1 MCGDD
6 VLFLWS
12 LEQSVMDACAHIHM
26 HHVRTQMH
34 RHKQRYAS
42 TQRCTCTHSHTCAR
56 IDTNPHARTYTE
68 MRTHTHTCT
77 LVVVVLISWS
87 WFKSPDRN
95 TCCETPKTCDIL
107 ASQDYE
113 NAMDKCHWPENCEQ
127 QGSNQGE
134 ILPSHSSLCWFD
146 KWPSRRHTW
155 KWFQIRSSQ
164 AGWTR

>member
-1 MCGDD
+1 MVTGTICHGCMRPHTHAPCPHTDAQTQTKICQHTEVHVHTLTHMCTH
-6 VLFLWS
+6 WY
-12 LEQSVMDACAHIHM
+12 QPARTHIHGDA
-26 HHVRTQMH
+26 H
-34 RHKQRYAS
+34 
-42 TQRCTCTHSHTCAR
+42 
-56 IDTNPHARTYTE
+56 
-68 MRTHTHTCT
+68 THTHTHMHTGCCFSH
-77 LVVVVLISWS
+77 LVILAQVSRSEYLLR
-87 WFKSPDRN
+87 D
-95 TCCETPKTCDIL
+95 PKTCDIL

>member
-1 MCGDD
+1 MMCCFYGHWNN
-6 VLFLWS
+6 LSW
-12 LEQSVMDACAHIHM
+12 M
-26 HHVRTQMH
+26 HAPT
-34 RHKQRYAS
+34 YTCTTS
-42 TQRCTCTHSHTCAR
+42 THRCT
-56 IDTNPHARTYTE
+56 DTNKDMPAHGGARAH
-68 MRTHTHTCT
+68 THTHMCT
-77 LVVVVLISWS
+77 HWYQPARTHIHGDAHTHMHTGCCFSHLVILAQVSRSEYLLR
-87 WFKSPDRN
+87 D
-95 TCCETPKTCDIL
+95 PKTCDIL

>member
-1 MCGDD
+1 MCRDD

-68 MRTHTHTCT
+68 MRTHTHMHTGCWFSH
-77 LVVVVLISWS
+77 LVILAQVSRSEYLLR
-87 WFKSPDRN
+87 D
-95 TCCETPKTCDIL
+95 PKTCDIL

>member
-68 MRTHTHTCT
+68 MRTHTCT
-77 LVVVVLISWS
+77 LVVVFLISWS

-95 TCCETPKTCDIL
+95 TCCETSKICDIL